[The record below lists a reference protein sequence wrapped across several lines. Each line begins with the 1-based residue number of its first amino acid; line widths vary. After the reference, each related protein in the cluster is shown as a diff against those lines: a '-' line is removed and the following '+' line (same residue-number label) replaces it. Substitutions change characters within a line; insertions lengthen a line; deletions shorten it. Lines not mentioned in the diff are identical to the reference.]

1 MKGHVKIAL
10 GLLLLGIL
18 AILGTRYILPILE
31 DKKSTATSD
40 AKATKGHIRIGTDN
54 FVGYFPLC
62 SPELNRRMRQS
73 GYLLE
78 CNDDG
83 ADYGKRMSDLDKGKI
98 DFAVATV
105 DSYVLNGAQENY
117 PGTII
122 AVLDE
127 SKGGDVL
134 VAWKDKIANLDDLRN
149 KTNIS
154 IAYTPDSP
162 SHHLLKALAV
172 HFDIQTLKS
181 KSGWQ
186 VESDGSEA
194 ALNKFLDKS
203 VDAAVLWE
211 PDVSKA
217 LAQSDSIKI
226 LGTEKT
232 QQLIVDILVV
242 NREFAEEKPEAVHQL
257 MKEYFK
263 TLKFYRDNKKT
274 LVSDIKKATGLKN
287 DQIDN
292 MLQGIEWQS
301 LSQNAEKWFGISQSG
316 GISNEALID
325 TIDSTID
332 VLTEYGS
339 LDENP
344 IPNRDPYRITNSLF
358 IGKLFENL
366 LQSSGF
372 GLKSNTQAAKFTALT
387 DSQWA
392 RLKEIGTLKVRPI
405 VFSSGSDHLTLEGK
419 EQLDLAVSN
428 LKHYPAFR
436 VEIRG
441 HTGLRGDA
449 SANKVLSQ
457 DRADSVM
464 RYLQITHDIDPARV
478 KAAGYGGD
486 KPLPR
491 QANESSRAYNYRL
504 PRVELVLMGEDF

>member
-1 MKGHVKIAL
+1 MKSHVKVAL
-10 GLLLLGIL
+10 GLLLLGIVG
-18 AILGTRYILPILE
+18 ILGTRYILPILE

-40 AKATKGHIRIGTDN
+40 AKATKGHINIGMDN
-54 FVGYFPLC
+54 FIGYFPLC
-62 SPELNRRMRQS
+62 SPEMVRRMRQS

-78 CNDDG
+78 CKDDG
-83 ADYGKRMSDLDKGKI
+83 ADYTKRMKDLDRGSI

-117 PGTII
+117 PGTIV

-127 SKGGDVL
+127 SKGGDAL
-134 VAWKDKIANLDDLRN
+134 VAWKDKVANLDDLR
-149 KTNIS
+149 TRSNIS

-172 HFDIQTLKS
+172 HFDIQNLKA
-181 KSGWQ
+181 KKNWQ

-194 ALNKFLDKS
+194 ALNKFLNKS

-217 LAQSDSIKI
+217 LAEGDAIKV

-242 NREFAEEKPEAVHQL
+242 NREFAQDKPEVVNQL
-257 MKEYFK
+257 LKEYFR
-263 TLKFYRDNKKT
+263 TLKYYRDNKDT
-274 LVSDIKKATGLKN
+274 LISDIKKTTGLKT

-292 MLQGIEWQS
+292 MLEGIEWQS
-301 LSQNAEKWFGISQSG
+301 LSQNAEKWYGISQSG
-316 GISNEALID
+316 SISSEALVD
-325 TIDSTID
+325 TIESTID

-339 LDENP
+339 LDKNP

-358 IGKLFENL
+358 VGKLFESL

-372 GLKSNTQAAKFTALT
+372 GLKSNTSQTQFKALT
-387 DSQWA
+387 DNQWA

-436 VEIRG
+436 IEIRG

-449 SANKVLSQ
+449 NANKVLSQ
-457 DRADSVM
+457 DRADAVM
-464 RYLQITHDIDPARV
+464 RYLEITHDIDPSRV
-478 KAAGYGGD
+478 KAIGYGGD